1 MSLRDII
8 LHPNDVLNQKATPV
22 DAVDAHIQQ
31 LVDDMVDTM
40 YDAPGIGLAAPQ
52 VGVLHRITVIDV
64 SGKED
69 PPELNV
75 FINPKIVHAEGDI
88 VWEEGCLSIPGVY
101 EKVRRANQIVVQA
114 LDRDGQ
120 EFELQADGLLSVC
133 IQHEIDHL
141 DGILFLEHLSPL
153 KRRLLLKKYRKHLA
167 RLEADRKAEARKR
180 EEERG

>member
-22 DAVDAHIQQ
+22 ASVDDDIRQ

-52 VGVLHRITVIDV
+52 IGVLQRITVIDV

-75 FINPKIVHAEGDI
+75 FINPKIVYAEGSI

-101 EKVRRANQIVVQA
+101 EKVQRANQIVVQA
-114 LDRDGQ
+114 TNREGE
-120 EFELQADGLLSVC
+120 EFELNADGLLSVC

-141 DGILFLEHLSPL
+141 DGVLFLEHLSML

-167 RLEADRKAEARKR
+167 RLESDRKAEERKR
-180 EEERG
+180 EEA